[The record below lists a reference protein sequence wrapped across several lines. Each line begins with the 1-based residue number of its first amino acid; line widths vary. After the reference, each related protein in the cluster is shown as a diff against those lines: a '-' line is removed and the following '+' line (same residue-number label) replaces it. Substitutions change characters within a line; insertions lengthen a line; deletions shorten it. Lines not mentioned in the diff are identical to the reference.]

1 MRDEAIADLSSRSEG
16 ELRQSEECGAM
27 REAAGGGDHQLPRVL
42 AAEGRHHHS
51 SFANRGASTSQL
63 LCQEDAAIIID

>member
-27 REAAGGGDHQLPRVL
+27 REAAGDHQLPRVL
-42 AAEGRHHHS
+42 AAEGHHHHS

>member
-1 MRDEAIADLSSRSEG
+1 MRDEAIADLSLRSEG

-42 AAEGRHHHS
+42 VAEGRQHHS
-51 SFANRGASTSQL
+51 SFANR
-63 LCQEDAAIIID
+63 

>member
-16 ELRQSEECGAM
+16 ELRQSEECDAM

-42 AAEGRHHHS
+42 VADGRHHHS
-51 SFANRGASTSQL
+51 SFANR
-63 LCQEDAAIIID
+63 

>member
-16 ELRQSEECGAM
+16 ELRQSEECDAM

-42 AAEGRHHHS
+42 VAEGRHHHS
-51 SFANRGASTSQL
+51 SFAKRTPPSS
-63 LCQEDAAIIID
+63 

>member
-1 MRDEAIADLSSRSEG
+1 MREEAIADLLLRSGSELDSLRSEG

-51 SFANRGASTSQL
+51 SFAHR
-63 LCQEDAAIIID
+63 

>member
-27 REAAGGGDHQLPRVL
+27 REAAGDHQLPRVL

-51 SFANRGASTSQL
+51 SFANR
-63 LCQEDAAIIID
+63 